1 MKKIILILIINFF
14 FFNLSNAEFLVIV
27 KSEIDENV
35 FIKRKNDLEN
45 EAINA
50 AIDAVKNGVT
60 AVGIINGTKPQS
72 CLWEIFSDKGSGT
85 LIRK

>member
-1 MKKIILILIINFF
+1 MIINLF
-14 FFNLSNAEFLVIV
+14 FFNFSNAEFLVIV

-50 AIDAVKNGVT
+50 AIEGCQVMYRHREDIKKDKKKALIDSCYVFK
-60 AVGIINGTKPQS
+60 IIEQ
-72 CLWEIFSDKGSGT
+72 
-85 LIRK
+85 

>member
-50 AIDAVKNGVT
+50 AIEGCQVMYRYREDIKEHKKKAFIDSCYVFK
-60 AVGIINGTKPQS
+60 IIEQ
-72 CLWEIFSDKGSGT
+72 
-85 LIRK
+85 